1 LVKQKDVAPDAT
13 NSDLEQNS
21 RELGQRDKIA
31 EHFS

>member
-1 LVKQKDVAPDAT
+1 LVKQKDVAPDAR

-31 EHFS
+31 